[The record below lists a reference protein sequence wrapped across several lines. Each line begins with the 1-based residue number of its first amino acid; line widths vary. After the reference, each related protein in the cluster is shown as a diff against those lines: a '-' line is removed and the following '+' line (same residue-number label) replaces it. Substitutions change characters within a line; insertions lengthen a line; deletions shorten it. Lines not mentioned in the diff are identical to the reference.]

1 MGVKRRVGR
10 VGVNERVGRTG
21 VKRRVGRVDVNMV
34 KTILKLINY

>member
-1 MGVKRRVGR
+1 M
-10 VGVNERVGRTG
+10 GVNERVGRTG